1 MRVSQAQR
9 TRAGGTSRAARGTGS
24 SSGQFSLPSGG
35 SPVQRAETAAPAAV
49 SSIDVI
55 VALQGVSEPGG
66 ERRKAV
72 KNGVKILDLLDEIKV
87 GLLSG
92 GVRSGDLN
100 TLKRIIEQQHEL
112 TNEPELADVLKQI
125 DLRARVEIAKLK
137 GNAA

>member
-9 TRAGGTSRAARGTGS
+9 ARAGAASRPARGTGAS
-24 SSGQFSLPSGG
+24 GGQFTLPANG
-35 SPVQRAETAAPAAV
+35 SPAHRTEAAAPASV

-55 VALQGVSEPGG
+55 VALQGVTEPGS
-66 ERRKAV
+66 ERREAV
-72 KNGVKILDLLDEIKV
+72 NTGVKILDLLDEIKV

-100 TLKRIIEQQHEL
+100 TLKRIIEQQHDL
-112 TNEPELADVLKQI
+112 ANEPELADVLKQI

-137 GNAA
+137 GDAA